1 MMKKIL
7 YMALP
12 LMAVHTSAWALT
24 PVFADIQQNVQQALV
39 EGQNAVAVAQTGLNE
54 IQTLKTTALNGVAG
68 VKNAVADLQQLPQVY
83 LTSFKNKANSLVN
96 STMQSVLGTD
106 IVGDWSAQD
115 LIDFDLDKLKDMGL
129 NTDIIGGWSANDV
142 MNLDA
147 DKLKSMGLNELEGLG
162 EDQLRKLLGDQL
174 SGKLSASQI
183 KEIANDPKKAIGLL
197 SGLMKAKQ
205 TQQGAASKPSK
216 GLEGLGMKGSTGM
229 NTTSVQT
236 TSMGPDGNRSDAFN
250 GTGNASTAQF
260 AEAQEVFTEMRT
272 RIEEKMQL
280 PKTQE
285 EALKMTTAQLEEIS
299 LLQIEAEKELG
310 VQGLAMSWIRQEVT
324 KQRLPKQEEAITKL
338 FNEKATDE
346 RGTIQ
351 LVSAL
356 SIMTAEAQNYA
367 STVYAVDLTAFGTQ
381 VNRRTGDATSS
392 ALSKE
397 DLGGGSS
404 APASTD
410 TTAQTGSSTAPATG
424 ETAQ

>member
-12 LMAVHTSAWALT
+12 LMIVHTSAQALT
-24 PVFADIQQNVQQALV
+24 PVFSDTPQNVQQALI

-54 IQTLKTTALNGVAG
+54 IQTVKTKILNGAAG

-83 LTSFKNKANSLVN
+83 LTSFENKANSLVN
-96 STMQSVLGTD
+96 STMQSVLGKD

-115 LIDFDLDKLKDMGL
+115 LMDFDLDKLKNMGL

-147 DKLKSMGLNELEGLG
+147 DKLKNMGLNELEGLG

-183 KEIANDPKKAIGLL
+183 KDVANDPKKAIGLL
-197 SGLMKAKQ
+197 SGLTKAKQ

-216 GLEGLGMKGSTGM
+216 GLEGLGIKGSTGM

-285 EALKMTTAQLEEIS
+285 EALKMTTAQLEEIR
-299 LLQIEAEKELG
+299 LLQTEAEKELG
-310 VQGLAMSWIRQEVT
+310 IQGLAMAWIRQEVT

-356 SIMTAEAQNYA
+356 SVMTAEAQNYA

-397 DLGGGSS
+397 DLGGGGS
-404 APASTD
+404 ASASTD
-410 TTAQTGSSTAPATG
+410 TTQQTGTAPANG
-424 ETAQ
+424 TAAQ

>member
-1 MMKKIL
+1 L
-7 YMALP
+7 
-12 LMAVHTSAWALT
+12 
-24 PVFADIQQNVQQALV
+24 
-39 EGQNAVAVAQTGLNE
+39 
-54 IQTLKTTALNGVAG
+54 
-68 VKNAVADLQQLPQVY
+68 
-83 LTSFKNKANSLVN
+83 
-96 STMQSVLGTD
+96 SVLT
-106 IVGDWSAQD
+106 
-115 LIDFDLDKLKDMGL
+115 
-129 NTDIIGGWSANDV
+129 N
-142 MNLDA
+142 
-147 DKLKSMGLNELEGLG
+147 
-162 EDQLRKLLGDQL
+162 
-174 SGKLSASQI
+174 
-183 KEIANDPKKAIGLL
+183 
-197 SGLMKAKQ
+197 AKQ
-205 TQQGAASKPSK
+205 TQQRAASKPSK
-216 GLEGLGMKGSTGM
+216 GLEGLGIKGSTRM

-285 EALKMTTAQLEEIS
+285 EALKMTTAQLEEIR
-299 LLQIEAEKELG
+299 LLQTEAEKELG
-310 VQGLAMSWIRQEVT
+310 IQGLAMAWIRQEVT

-356 SIMTAEAQNYA
+356 SVMTAEAQNYA

-397 DLGGGSS
+397 DLGGSGSAS
-404 APASTD
+404 ASTD
-410 TTAQTGSSTAPATG
+410 TTQQTGAALANGTA
-424 ETAQ
+424 AQ

>member
-12 LMAVHTSAWALT
+12 LMIVHTSAQALT
-24 PVFADIQQNVQQALV
+24 PVFSDTPQNVQQALI

-54 IQTLKTTALNGVAG
+54 IQTVKTKILNGAAG

-83 LTSFKNKANSLVN
+83 LTSFENKANSLVN
-96 STMQSVLGTD
+96 STMQSVLGKD

-115 LIDFDLDKLKDMGL
+115 LMDFDLDKLKNMGL

-147 DKLKSMGLNELEGLG
+147 DKLKNMGLNELEGLG

-183 KEIANDPKKAIGLL
+183 KDVANDPKKAIGLL
-197 SGLMKAKQ
+197 SGLTKAKQ

-216 GLEGLGMKGSTGM
+216 GLEGLGIKGSTRM

-285 EALKMTTAQLEEIS
+285 EALKMTTAQLEEIR
-299 LLQIEAEKELG
+299 LLQTEAEKELG
-310 VQGLAMSWIRQEVT
+310 IQGLAMAWIRQEVT

-356 SIMTAEAQNYA
+356 SVMTAEAQNYA

-397 DLGGGSS
+397 DLGGGGS
-404 APASTD
+404 ASASTD
-410 TTAQTGSSTAPATG
+410 TTQQTGAALANGTA
-424 ETAQ
+424 AQ

>member
-96 STMQSVLGTD
+96 GTIQSVLGTD

-115 LIDFDLDKLKDMGL
+115 LMDFDLDKLKDMGL

-147 DKLKSMGLNELEGLG
+147 DKLKEMGLDKLEGLG
-162 EDQLRKLLGDQL
+162 EDQLRKLLGEQL

-197 SGLMKAKQ
+197 SGLTKAKQ

-285 EALKMTTAQLEEIS
+285 EALKMTTAQLEEIR
-299 LLQIEAEKELG
+299 LLQTEAEKELG
-310 VQGLAMSWIRQEVT
+310 IQGLAMSWIRQEVA

-397 DLGGGSS
+397 DLGGGGS

-410 TTAQTGSSTAPATG
+410 TTAQTGSSAAPATG

>member
-12 LMAVHTSAWALT
+12 LMAIHTPVQALT
-24 PVFADIQQNVQQALV
+24 PVFADIQQNVQQTLIQ
-39 EGQNAVAVAQTGLNE
+39 GQNAVAVAQTGLNQV
-54 IQTLKTTALNGVAG
+54 QTLKTTALNGYAG

-83 LTSFKNKANSLVN
+83 LTSFENKANSLVN

-115 LIDFDLDKLKDMGL
+115 LMDFDLDKLKDMGL

-147 DKLKSMGLNELEGLG
+147 DKLKSMGLSELEGLG

-174 SGKLSASQI
+174 SSKLSANQI
-183 KEIANDPKKAIGLL
+183 KDIANDPKKAISLL
-197 SGLMKAKQ
+197 SGLTKAKQ
-205 TQQGAASKPSK
+205 TQQGVASKPSK
-216 GLEGLGMKGSTGM
+216 GLEGLGIKGSTGM

-260 AEAQEVFTEMRT
+260 AEAQKVFTEMRT

-285 EALKMTTAQLEEIS
+285 ESLKMTTVQLEELR
-299 LLQIEAEKELG
+299 LLQTEAEKELG
-310 VQGLAMSWIRQEVT
+310 IQGLAMAWIRQEVT

-381 VNRRTGDATSS
+381 VNRRTGEATSS

-397 DLGGGSS
+397 DLGGGGSVATS
-404 APASTD
+404 ND

>member
-1 MMKKIL
+1 M
-7 YMALP
+7 
-12 LMAVHTSAWALT
+12 
-24 PVFADIQQNVQQALV
+24 
-39 EGQNAVAVAQTGLNE
+39 
-54 IQTLKTTALNGVAG
+54 
-68 VKNAVADLQQLPQVY
+68 Y
-83 LTSFKNKANSLVN
+83 LTSFKNKVNSLVN
-96 STMQSVLGTD
+96 GTIQSVFGNN

-115 LIDFDLDKLKDMGL
+115 LMDFDLDKLKDMGL
-129 NTDIIGGWSANDV
+129 NTDIIGGWSVNDV

-147 DKLKSMGLNELEGLG
+147 DKLKKMGLDKLEGLG
-162 EDQLRKLLGDQL
+162 EDQLRKLLGEQL

-197 SGLMKAKQ
+197 SGLTKAKQ

-216 GLEGLGMKGSTGM
+216 GLEGLGIKGSTGM

-260 AEAQEVFTEMRT
+260 AEAQKVFTEMRT

-285 EALKMTTAQLEEIS
+285 EALKMTTAQLEEIR
-299 LLQIEAEKELG
+299 LLQTEAEKELG
-310 VQGLAMSWIRQEVT
+310 IQGLAMSWIRQEVT

-392 ALSKE
+392 VLSKE
-397 DLGGGSS
+397 DLGGGGS

-410 TTAQTGSSTAPATG
+410 TTAQSGSSTAPATG